1 MAYNCM
7 VWAYNMNSLAEIL
20 SSKIRA
26 EIFRLLFGVSDK
38 ALHMRDIERRSGF
51 AIGTI
56 QGALTKLSNLDLVL
70 KEIDGNR
77 TYYRANKNHPLYG
90 DIHNLVLK
98 TTGLVDVLK
107 NALDTKKI
115 KLAFV
120 FGSFAKRE
128 EIAGSDI
135 DIMVIGGLGLRDVT
149 KLLSNTEGKILRE
162 INPHVFSENEFIKK
176 NKEQD
181 HFISQVVSGAKIFII
196 GSNDELKTMVG

>member
-56 QGALTKLSNLDLVL
+56 QGALKKLSNLDLVL

-77 TYYRANKNHPLYG
+77 TYYRANKDSLMY
-90 DIHNLVLK
+90 
-98 TTGLVDVLK
+98 
-107 NALDTKKI
+107 
-115 KLAFV
+115 
-120 FGSFAKRE
+120 
-128 EIAGSDI
+128 
-135 DIMVIGGLGLRDVT
+135 
-149 KLLSNTEGKILRE
+149 
-162 INPHVFSENEFIKK
+162 
-176 NKEQD
+176 
-181 HFISQVVSGAKIFII
+181 
-196 GSNDELKTMVG
+196 